1 VGEMQ
6 KARME
11 DGLPD
16 EDEEDSDADG
26 RQVAQGGP
34 GRFIRALRH
43 AARSQDPT
51 LLAGGGCD

>member
-6 KARME
+6 KVRME

-16 EDEEDSDADG
+16 EDEEDGDADG

-34 GRFIRALRH
+34 GRFVRALRH
-43 AARSQDPT
+43 AARS
-51 LLAGGGCD
+51 

>member
-16 EDEEDSDADG
+16 KDEEDGDANG

-34 GRFIRALRH
+34 RRFVRALRH
-43 AARSQDPT
+43 AARS
-51 LLAGGGCD
+51 